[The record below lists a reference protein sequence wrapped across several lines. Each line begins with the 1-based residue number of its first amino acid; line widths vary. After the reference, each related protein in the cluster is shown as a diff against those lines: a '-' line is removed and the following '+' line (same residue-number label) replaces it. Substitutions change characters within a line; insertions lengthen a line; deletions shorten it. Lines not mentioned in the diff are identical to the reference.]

1 MMALHSLTDR
11 SERLRHAGSDR
22 ITAVDLKSRS
32 RLRSSAGHSRMS
44 TPELGMSRSRS
55 YLDTATPLTPTISPS
70 FRTDSFFCFRATR
83 SLLPI
88 SILHLHVA
96 AWKKFYVFTRITHTN
111 S

>member
-11 SERLRHAGSDR
+11 SERLRYAGSDKT
-22 ITAVDLKSRS
+22 TAVDWNSRS
-32 RLRSSAGHSRMS
+32 RLRSSAWHSRMR

-70 FRTDSFFCFRATR
+70 FHTDSLFCFRAIR

-88 SILHLHVA
+88 FILHLHVA
-96 AWKKFYVFTRITHTN
+96 AWERSKYYTRIHRTN